1 MGGAGRDARVPG
13 HDVAPSDP
21 HCCGRREAR
30 GHGGDAPTPARGG
43 RRPFHRR
50 GPGAG
55 SRGVGG
61 GGSWARGCNLHDH
74 FCDCPPLRPPSSWCL
89 GPGVSGASKG
99 HPPDA
104 HRGLSPEGSPM
115 AGTPVSFQ
123 GPVSPVGL
131 LPSRSTLTRALRAGP
146 GAQGSQG
153 RCPHSGFKGQAGASL
168 EIQPHRA
175 LSGKEVGCAQRRVG
189 ALPPASGREPL
200 SPVGSAFA

>member
-1 MGGAGRDARVPG
+1 MGTAATP
-13 HDVAPSDP
+13 P
-21 HCCGRREAR
+21 HLREA
-30 GHGGDAPTPARGG
+30 GAAPFTDEVPARGVG
-43 RRPFHRR
+43 ESGEAAA
-50 GPGAG
+50 GPG
-55 SRGVGG
+55 
-61 GGSWARGCNLHDH
+61 GCNLHDH